1 MTMGEPGTR
10 RALESMQSQTLA
22 LRDVIVIRGVSPFSA
37 ALNHAAQ
44 SVRTPFFIQVD
55 SDMVLDSDCVERLR
69 HGMSSEVGIAAGL
82 LRDPLMGEVG
92 AVKLFRRAC
101 FDAVRLHAT
110 VSTDVDF
117 YLELAERG
125 WLTLYVLGEAR
136 PGRTRTLGEHR
147 PVYSASYTYATYYL
161 LGARCWRLRDL
172 TSLRWRLH
180 KLRAS
185 RHWVAPLARVAL
197 AHGLFSDEA
206 RDVTKGSVP
215 IERAVLR
222 QLSRPENGA
231 EPSLPPLP
239 TGLPI
244 GALCDLFYEQGRSLG
259 SRGAYAALRSRLNDT
274 SADGDPWPLEISLSH
289 GFLSAAEGKGASASI
304 WQRLRQ
310 LG

>member
-1 MTMGEPGTR
+1 MGEPGTR
-10 RALESMQSQTLA
+10 RALESMQSQTSA
-22 LRDVIVIRGVSPFSA
+22 LREVIVIRGVSPFSA
-37 ALNHAAQ
+37 ALNQGAL

-101 FDAVRLHAT
+101 FDAVRLRDT
-110 VSTDVDF
+110 VSTDIDF

-125 WLTLYVLGEAR
+125 WVTLYVLGEAR
-136 PGRTRTLGEHR
+136 PGRTRTVGEHR

-161 LGARCWRLRDL
+161 LGARYWRLRDL
-172 TSLRWRLH
+172 MSLRWRLH

-206 RDVTKGSVP
+206 RDVAKGSVQ
-215 IERAVLR
+215 IDSAVLR

-231 EPSLPPLP
+231 GPSLPRVPD
-239 TGLPI
+239 GLPI
-244 GALCDLFYEQGRSLG
+244 GELCDLFYQHGRSLG
-259 SRGAYAALRSRLNDT
+259 FRGGYAQLRSRLDDT
-274 SADGDPWPLEISLSH
+274 SADGDPWPLDVSLSH
-289 GFLSAAEGKGASASI
+289 GFLSAAEGTEASTSI